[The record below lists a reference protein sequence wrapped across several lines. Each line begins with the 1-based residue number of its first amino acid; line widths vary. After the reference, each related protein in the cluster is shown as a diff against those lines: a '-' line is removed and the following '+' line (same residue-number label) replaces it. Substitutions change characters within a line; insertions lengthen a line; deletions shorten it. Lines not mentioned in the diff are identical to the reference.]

1 MNKGKLFI
9 ISGPSGVGKSTL
21 RENLLKD
28 FDNFWYS
35 ISMTTR
41 KPRVHEKTKK
51 LEQNGVDYFFVSKD
65 EFIDNIKKNNFLEY
79 AEVYKDIYY
88 GTPKDKVLEKLN
100 NGINVIL
107 EIDVDGKEIVKKNY
121 NDCISIFIKPKSLS
135 ELENRLLK
143 RKSETYD
150 KIKTRLER
158 AEYEISKSST
168 YDYVIVSN
176 TKEEDYDNFSKLIKK
191 LINK

>member
-41 KPRVHEKTKK
+41 KPRVHEKTKE
-51 LEQNGVDYFFVSKD
+51 LEQNGIDYFFVSKD

-121 NDCISIFIKPKSLS
+121 TDCISIFIKPTSLS

-143 RKSETYD
+143 RKSETHD

-176 TKEEDYDNFSKLIKK
+176 TKKEDYDNFSKLIKK